1 MVELSHNSRDDQLLH
16 TISYG
21 LTLIFAF
28 RSGERNL
35 ALRHRWEALFDG
47 IPIWYGINISFFK

>member
-16 TISYG
+16 TISFG

-28 RSGERNL
+28 RSDERNL
-35 ALRHRWEALFDG
+35 ALRHCVKALLDG

>member
-28 RSGERNL
+28 RSDERNL
-35 ALRHRWEALFDG
+35 ALRHRLKALFYG
-47 IPIWYGINISFFK
+47 IPIRYGIGISFVK